1 MSAAAGG
8 SFPKW
13 VLLEPF
19 VFRRDDDESFP
30 DDTKAPI
37 MASGT
42 TSLEAPFNVAFSLAE
57 PPLISRL
64 YAQLPGFPGPRK
76 QVPLAILATH
86 RNLALF
92 RVATSVPGGFMWQD
106 FFIYDS
112 SCGDNPCSLKAL
124 PPCTEPDIDYFGLG
138 PPPCTHGG
146 EAEGAPANKRRLLAV
161 KSMGILCRGEQDQF
175 AVAELNL
182 FKSRRT
188 EVYADICL
196 FKSSS
201 AQSSS
206 FGWQDFF
213 ISLFKSSSAGHGDQI
228 GGEWDSMR
236 VPILHSGNPD
246 DVCQLCL
253 WQTDAVVPVGDRW
266 LCWVDYY
273 RGILF
278 CDVFGEP
285 DPTVSFLRFPLDK
298 FPDTH
303 SRSRASSWLYR
314 GVSAIDA
321 GRKLKFVDVARDDG
335 IGYGALKPN
344 ASFTITCH
352 TLTLPVLGSS
362 MVLNKDTLSS
372 MVWNKDA
379 PGITSGELWR
389 TDNGRLPREV
399 LMFPQVNIDRPN
411 VVHFLVISSYGYVML
426 KMWLVAVD
434 MNTRTVES
442 VTQYINGEE
451 DIGTE
456 DADLTHGRSRCPMPF
471 LPCEFSKYLRRSF
484 LKVIY
489 FAS

>member
-1 MSAAAGG
+1 MSAAAG
-8 SFPKW
+8 FPKW

-19 VFRRDDDESFP
+19 VFRRDDEDSFP
-30 DDTKAPI
+30 DETKAPI
-37 MASGT
+37 RASGT

-64 YAQLPGFPGPRK
+64 YAQLPGFPDPK
-76 QVPLAILATH
+76 KEVPLAILATH
-86 RNLALF
+86 RNLALL
-92 RVATSVPGGFMWQD
+92 RVATSVSEGYRQD

-112 SCGDNPCSLKAL
+112 ASGDKNPCSLKAL
-124 PPCTEPDIDYFGLG
+124 PACTEPEVDYFGLDLPSPDG
-138 PPPCTHGG
+138 SEG
-146 EAEGAPANKRRLLAV
+146 EGAPAKRRLLAV

-182 FKSRRT
+182 FKPSRT
-188 EVYADICL
+188 QVYADICL

-206 FGWQDFF
+206 YAWLDLF
-213 ISLFKSSSAGHGDQI
+213 ISLFQSPSAGTHGDQI

-236 VPILHSGNPD
+236 VPIIHSGNPD
-246 DVCQLCL
+246 DVWQLCL

-278 CDVFGEP
+278 CDLFREP
-285 DPTVSFLRFPLDK
+285 EPTVSFLRFPLYK
-298 FPDTH
+298 FPDTNN
-303 SRSRASSWLYR
+303 RSRASSRLYR

-344 ASFTITCH
+344 ATFSITCH
-352 TLTLPVLGSS
+352 TLTLPLLGSN
-362 MVLNKDTLSS
+362 MVLNEETLSS
-372 MVWNKDA
+372 MVWSKDG

-389 TDNGRLPREV
+389 TDGRLPHEV
-399 LMFPQVNIDRPN
+399 LMFPQVNVDRPN
-411 VVHFLVISSYGYVML
+411 VVHFLVSSYGYVML
-426 KMWLVAVD
+426 KMWLVAID
-434 MNTRTVES
+434 MNTRAVES
-442 VTQYINGEE
+442 VTRYINGFE

-456 DADLTHGRSRCPMPF
+456 DADLTNDRSRCPMPF
-471 LPCEFSKYLRRSF
+471 LPCEFSKYL
-484 LKVIY
+484 L
-489 FAS
+489 

>member
-1 MSAAAGG
+1 MSAAAAASG
-8 SFPKW
+8 FPKW
-13 VLLEPF
+13 VLVEPF
-19 VFRRDDDESFP
+19 VFRRDDEDSFP

-37 MASGT
+37 RACR
-42 TSLEAPFNVAFSLAE
+42 A
-57 PPLISRL
+57 
-64 YAQLPGFPGPRK
+64 
-76 QVPLAILATH
+76 
-86 RNLALF
+86 F
-92 RVATSVPGGFMWQD
+92 RVPTSRFPWPSWRPTAISPSSASPPPSPED

-138 PPPCTHGG
+138 PPPPTHGG
-146 EAEGAPANKRRLLAV
+146 EADKRRLLAL
-161 KSMGILCRGEQDQF
+161 KSMGILCRGEQDHQF

-206 FGWQDFF
+206 FGWQGLF
-213 ISLFKSSSAGHGDQI
+213 ISLFKSPSSAGHGDQI

-246 DVCQLCL
+246 DVCQLFL

-434 MNTRTVES
+434 MNTRAVES
-442 VTQYINGEE
+442 VAQYINGEE

-471 LPCEFSKYLRRSF
+471 LPCEFSKHLRR
-484 LKVIY
+484 
-489 FAS
+489 